1 MPIHRSRVLLL
12 FVLVLFGLILLLGP
26 AFCYTVDERE
36 LAVVLQFGKPV
47 ALRTEPGLY
56 FKTPLTQEVRK
67 LPKTMQFWGGSAVHT
82 LPDLP
87 TADGKKIN
95 VIPWAIW
102 RINDPIHFVQ
112 LLRDVDN
119 AERRVSEIVRGAM
132 RDAIT
137 QHDLSEL
144 VRSTSR
150 QLTHT
155 FGADP
160 RILGTAIDEL
170 KQHVPETAEK
180 VTYGREKILAQIKQD
195 ATRRLASDIS
205 GAADAA
211 AQGSRGIELVDVG
224 IAKIDFVPTVR
235 QAAFERQIA
244 LMQSIASLYTN
255 EGERAKQEILNR
267 TNAEVQRIEGEGQQ
281 QANQT
286 KGEVD
291 AEIIRSYAQAIQ
303 EASEFYTFV
312 RTLEAYKKALGTD
325 TRLILTTDSDFF
337 RLLKEAPTASE
348 PARVH
353 PIGSE
358 ER

>member
-1 MPIHRSRVLLL
+1 
-12 FVLVLFGLILLLGP
+12 
-26 AFCYTVDERE
+26 VDERE
-36 LAVVLQFGKPV
+36 LAVVLQFGRPI
-47 ALRTEPGLY
+47 ASREEPGLY
-56 FKTPLTQEVRK
+56 FKLPVVHEVKK
-67 LPKTMQFWGGSAVHT
+67 LPRTLQFWGGSAPHI

-95 VIPWAIW
+95 VMPWAIW

-150 QLTHT
+150 KLTHT

-160 RILGTAIDEL
+160 RTLGSAIEEL
-170 KQHVPETAEK
+170 QQHVPQAADA
-180 VTYGREKILAQIKQD
+180 VTIGREKILAQIKQD
-195 ATRRLASDIS
+195 ATRRLASDS
-205 GAADAA
+205 AGGAGTA

-312 RTLEAYKKALGTD
+312 RTLEAYKKALGND
-325 TRLILTTDSDFF
+325 TRLILTTDSEFF
-337 RLLKEAPTASE
+337 RLLKDGQTATE
-348 PARVH
+348 PQRSK
-353 PIGSE
+353 P
-358 ER
+358 ERHQGN